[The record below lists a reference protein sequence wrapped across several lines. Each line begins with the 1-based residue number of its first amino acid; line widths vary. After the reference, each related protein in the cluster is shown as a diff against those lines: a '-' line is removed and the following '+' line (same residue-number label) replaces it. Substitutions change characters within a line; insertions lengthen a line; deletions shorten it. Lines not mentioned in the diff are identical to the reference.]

1 MKPMDHAEAHERI
14 ADLALE
20 PGRLTGLAGSE
31 AAEDVALRRHVAECS
46 RCQHQLAEWH
56 DFHAALNDAV
66 TANRRE
72 QLEPIAPPAELRQK
86 VLAGAR
92 AEPRS
97 AVTASAADVIPLNL
111 RRRRPPVP
119 GGALLA
125 LAAVVALV
133 AVGLGTLVARD
144 QASRLDATLMES
156 RWLSD
161 TVSALSRVLAA
172 PDHHSVTLFAADG
185 TGRGSIAWSRHDL
198 VVLASPLAA
207 PASSEVYRCWLDY
220 EGTETAMGKMWFV
233 DGNAFWVGST
243 GDWAAIDLD
252 PEKQFLVTLEPTTN
266 TGDTHQGPIV
276 LQANL
281 GG

>member
-14 ADLALE
+14 ADLALD
-20 PGRLTGLAGSE
+20 PGQLSGLAASE
-31 AAEDVALRRHVAECS
+31 AAEDSALRRHVTECS
-46 RCQHQLAEWH
+46 RCQHELAEWH
-56 DFHAALNDAV
+56 DFQAALNDAV

-72 QLEPIAPPAELRQK
+72 QLEPIAPPADLRQK
-86 VLAGAR
+86 VLASVR

-97 AVTASAADVIPLNL
+97 VGTATTADVIPLT
-111 RRRRPPVP
+111 RRRPLT

-125 LAAVVALV
+125 LAAVLALV

-156 RWLSD
+156 RRLSD

-172 PDHHSVTLFAADG
+172 PDHHTVTLLAADG
-185 TGRGSIAWSRHDL
+185 NGRGSIAWSRHDL

-207 PASSEVYRCWLDY
+207 PASGEVYRCWLDY

-266 TGDTHQGPIV
+266 LGDTHQGPIV

>member
-1 MKPMDHAEAHERI
+1 MKPMDHAEAHEFI

-20 PGRLTGLAGSE
+20 PGRLSGLAGSE
-31 AAEDVALRRHVAECS
+31 AAGDVALRRHVADCS
-46 RCQHQLAEWH
+46 RCQHELAEWH
-56 DFHAALNDAV
+56 DFHAALNDVV
-66 TANRRE
+66 TANWRE
-72 QLEPIAPPAELRQK
+72 QLEPIAAPTELRQK

-97 AVTASAADVIPLNL
+97 AVDAAKADVIPLSS
-111 RRRRPPVP
+111 RRRRPLT

-144 QASRLDATLMES
+144 QASRLDAQLIES
-156 RWLSD
+156 RWLSE

-172 PDHHSVTLFAADG
+172 PDHHSVTLLAADG
-185 TGRGSIAWSRHDL
+185 NGRGSVAWSRHDL
-198 VVLASPLAA
+198 VVLASPLAE
-207 PASSEVYRCWLDY
+207 PASGEVYRCWLDY

-233 DGNAFWVGST
+233 DGNAFWVGTT

-266 TGDTHQGPIV
+266 TGHSHQGPIV